1 MRNIICVLWFS
12 ISFSLTG
19 YNQKNILQ
27 IDLSGGLNVPV
38 GSMRETFM
46 FAGEGYH
53 LGSHID
59 FFMGQLG
66 LGVAIGYTQN
76 PSSELFQRHIEKKYL
91 ETIPSV
97 NAQSWR
103 TKYMVFG
110 PSYRLAFKKWDVN
123 LFAKAGISQPEA
135 PNLMF
140 QKYFY
145 GQPYEIFRFKGQSG
159 DFQYIWNAGIR
170 GMYNVNSWCGIMMK
184 AEYLSTDFL
193 SQMGYSYSYFN
204 ATDINNNGIIDDPE
218 YGESEEIFKSGD
230 IAISSI
236 NISAGVAFK
245 IGRIATRKK
254 VKIIPEEIIEV
265 SATAPSIMSESKETP
280 AVQPLEA
287 EQIDVEPVTVIPP
300 VSEDIEQPLEE
311 IHVADAPESRYDEEA
326 ARFLYKA
333 GESYFA
339 ANNFDAAMAC
349 FNKLKSDP
357 HYPRAKY
364 MFALSQCA
372 VGNCLD
378 AKKEYTE
385 FAAQYNESDSRTLEV
400 IFASHLERCKQGD
413 LLVNEAKK
421 QSPDSSPAVKT
432 KEYRVQFVAIKKS
445 DATFPKVAQIG
456 TIVTEFFPN
465 KTLYRYTLDGYQTL
479 NVALEDMKA
488 VRRLGFKDAFIAVYE
503 NGIRTKTLYHAR

>member
-1 MRNIICVLWFS
+1 VLWFS
-12 ISFSLTG
+12 ISFAFTG

-27 IDLSGGLNVPV
+27 IDLSGGLNVPM

-76 PSSELFQRHIEKKYL
+76 SSSELFQRHIEKKYL
-91 ETIPSV
+91 ETITFENP
-97 NAQSWR
+97 QSWR

-110 PSYRLAFKKWDVN
+110 PSYRLAFKKWDFN
-123 LFAKAGISQPEA
+123 IFAKAGISQPEA
-135 PNLMF
+135 PSLMF

-145 GQPYEIFRFKGQSG
+145 GQPYEIFRFKGQNG
-159 DFQYIWNAGIR
+159 DFQYIWNAGLR
-170 GMYNVNSWCGIMMK
+170 GMYNVNSWCSIMMK

-204 ATDINNNGIIDDPE
+204 ASDINNNGIIDDPE

-230 IAISSI
+230 VTISSI
-236 NISAGVAFK
+236 NISAGVVFK
-245 IGRIATRKK
+245 IGRINGRKK

-265 SATAPSIMSESKETP
+265 SQTAPSFVAEPENTTTILSPETKVISQTP
-280 AVQPLEA
+280 PVAEVQ
-287 EQIDVEPVTVIPP
+287 T
-300 VSEDIEQPLEE
+300 VSEDVEQPLED
-311 IHVADAPESRYDEEA
+311 IQVADAPESKYDEEA

-413 LLVNEAKK
+413 LLVNAVKNER
-421 QSPDSSPAVKT
+421 PDTSTSVKT

-445 DATFPKVAQIG
+445 DAAFPKVAQIG